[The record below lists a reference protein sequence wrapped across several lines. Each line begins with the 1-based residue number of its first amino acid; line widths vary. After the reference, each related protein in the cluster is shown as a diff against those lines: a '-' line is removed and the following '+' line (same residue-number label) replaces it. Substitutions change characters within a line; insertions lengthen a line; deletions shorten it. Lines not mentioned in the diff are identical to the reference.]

1 MIRQKLLA
9 TASVITL
16 TVALLSHHAVAQSTD
31 TPGPAAQPT
40 DTLGPAAPPANTPG
54 PATQPTDTPGPAAQ
68 PTDTPGPAAQPTYTP
83 GPVTDVLKELNLT
96 PQQQPEVDKIQTLA
110 AARIK
115 GVLTPE
121 QLDQLKVL
129 ADSGKADTEAFASL
143 NLSGEQKDK
152 LNEIQLEVGQ
162 QLFAVLTDEQRQKL
176 IDAMMKM
183 TQKK

>member
-1 MIRQKLLA
+1 MIRQKLMA
-9 TASVITL
+9 AASVVAL
-16 TVALLSHHAVAQSTD
+16 TVTILGHHAVAQST
-31 TPGPAAQPT
+31 
-40 DTLGPAAPPANTPG
+40 NTPG
-54 PATQPTDTPGPAAQ
+54 AESTNTPGAES
-68 PTDTPGPAAQPTYTP
+68 TNTPGAESAYTP
-83 GPVTDVLKELNLT
+83 GPVTEVLKELNLT
-96 PQQQPEVDKIQTLA
+96 PQQQPEVDKIQNLA

-129 ADSGKADTEAFASL
+129 ADAGKADSEAFASL

-152 LNEIQLEVGQ
+152 LNEIQLDVGQ

-176 IDAMMKM
+176 IDAMMKL